1 MGRRQ
6 REAPPP
12 QPSPPPPDEE
22 LDIAAFS
29 DLLRPK
35 GLSIR
40 DVANDGNCFFRA
52 VSDQLYGCED
62 EHVNLRQ
69 LACDYLQQHADH
81 YQHFIDEEQSFD
93 EYVNEMRNDAVWAD
107 NLELQAISM
116 ACNVNIRVHQSG
128 KPSYD
133 IRNHPANNARAIH
146 LSYHFA
152 EHYASVRPL
161 HTADLDGP
169 AHHHPLP
176 PPLPRPPSRNEPQQ
190 NEPPVEDN
198 SSRTLRFR
206 KKTQQHSVSSL
217 WKRAE
222 RAHHD
227 VSAIVEKARR
237 AAKNVESSSR
247 GAKDATS
254 TAHAIDKDMKA
265 ARKRLETFAETIA
278 FGRSAHRQRGR
289 KNARESKLRLFTS
302 GSASSENDSC
312 STQLDEGSDD
322 EERYQSCVHRQTAT
336 ICDALSAIERNALD
350 ALDKLE
356 HLERGSKHSHAKH
369 SKGSKRK
376 EQDTRKKERKE
387 RRRRA
392 QESVARGET
401 ENLCPANIPRLHEL
415 DIAI

>member
-12 QPSPPPPDEE
+12 KPASPPPDEE

-29 DLLRPK
+29 DLLRPR
-35 GLSIR
+35 GLVIR

-62 EHVNLRQ
+62 EHPNLRQ

-133 IRNHPANNARAIH
+133 IRNHPQSNANAIH

-176 PPLPRPPSRNEPQQ
+176 APVPRPPARIEPHT
-190 NEPPVEDN
+190 EPPLEDN

-206 KKTQQHSVSSL
+206 KKSQHDSISAM

-227 VSAIVEKARR
+227 VSAVVDKARR
-237 AAKNVESSSR
+237 AAKNTDSSSR
-247 GAKDATS
+247 RASEARAA
-254 TAHAIDKDMKA
+254 AHAIEQDMKA

-278 FGRSAHRQRGR
+278 IGRSAHRQHVRR
-289 KNARESKLRLFTS
+289 TARESKLRLFTS
-302 GSASSENDSC
+302 SSASSENDSC
-312 STQLDEGSDD
+312 STQPDDGSDD
-322 EERYQSCVHRQTAT
+322 EERYHTFAHRQTAT
-336 ICDALSAIERNALD
+336 ICDALSAIESNALD
-350 ALDKLE
+350 ALHKLE
-356 HLERGSKHSHAKH
+356 QLERGSRHSHSKH
-369 SKGSKRK
+369 SKGSKKK
-376 EQDTRKKERKE
+376 EQEARKRERKE

-392 QESVARGET
+392 QENVARGET
-401 ENLCPANIPRLHEL
+401 ENLCPANIPRPHEL